1 MKTFLTFF
9 LFSIICSNSF
19 ANTNDSTRL
28 VNVGDSVKIKI
39 CPQKGYQHIQYFR
52 KTRFTNINATYDK
65 VTGDDFYEFFFLEGD
80 FDAKELPCSFGD
92 KKYKI
97 LSFKTFMDKT
107 TGADRPVMFLELG
120 PNTVAWVE
128 LNGAVANL
136 EIYLE

>member
-9 LFSIICSNSF
+9 IFSIFCSNSY
-19 ANTNDSTRL
+19 ANTNDSSRL

-39 CPQKGYQHIQYFR
+39 CPQNGYQHIQYFR
-52 KTRFTNINATYDK
+52 KTRFTNINATYNK

-80 FDAKELPCSFGD
+80 FDAKALPCNFGD

-97 LSFKTFMDKT
+97 LSFKTFVDKI
-107 TGADRPVMFLELG
+107 TGADRPVMFLDLG